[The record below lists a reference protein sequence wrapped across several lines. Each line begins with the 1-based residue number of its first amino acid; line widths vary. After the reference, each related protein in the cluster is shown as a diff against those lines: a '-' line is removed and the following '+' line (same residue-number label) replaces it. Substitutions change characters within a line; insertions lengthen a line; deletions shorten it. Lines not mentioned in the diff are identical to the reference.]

1 MMIDIERFKKVVP
14 NSEKNLSRLVFLA
27 EQAQDVR
34 VAVFGKYNH
43 GKSTLL
49 NAIIGQEIFKP
60 ADKRETTEVREY
72 KHEDII
78 WVDTPGLDADVYG
91 EDDRRAKEGAFNIAD
106 FLFIVHSVKT
116 GELDKYETQLYC
128 NLTKQDKNYQNK
140 MFLIL
145 TQIDQLEKFDLERVV
160 GRIKEQFHDLK
171 IIPVS
176 ATRYM
181 RGISE
186 NKPVFV
192 EKSGMT
198 QLFDLIK
205 KLDENIDSLR
215 SHERK
220 KLIDK
225 IKLDLETKR
234 KEAKKSL
241 EDIIYQMS
249 KYHKDFSGDLTAYIN
264 NVQSRV

>member
-1 MMIDIERFKKVVP
+1 MMIDIGRFKKVVP
-14 NSEKNLSRLVFLA
+14 TSEKNLSRLVFLT

-49 NAIIGQEIFKP
+49 NAIIGQEIFKA
-60 ADKRETTEVREY
+60 ADRRETTEVREY

-78 WVDTPGLDADVYG
+78 WVDTPGLDADVHG
-91 EDDRRAKEGAFNIAD
+91 EDDRRAREGAFKVSD
-106 FLFIVHSVKT
+106 FLFLVHSVKT
-116 GELDKYETQLYC
+116 GELDKYEARLYRD
-128 NLTKQDKNYQNK
+128 LMKQDKNYQKK

-145 TQIDQLEKFDLERVV
+145 TQIDQLEKVDLERVI

-171 IIPVS
+171 VIPVS

-192 EKSGMT
+192 EKSGMA

-205 KLDENIDSLR
+205 ELDGNIEALR

-220 KLIDK
+220 RLIDK
-225 IKLDLETKR
+225 VKLELEEKR
-234 KEAKKSL
+234 KEAEKSL
-241 EDIIYQMS
+241 EDLHYRITKQY
-249 KYHKDFSGDLTAYIN
+249 KNFNADLTDYIN
-264 NVQSRV
+264 SVQSRV

>member
-1 MMIDIERFKKVVP
+1 MIIDIKRFEKMVP
-14 NSEKNLSRLVFLA
+14 TSEKNLSRLVFLA
-27 EQAQDVR
+27 EQAKNVR

-49 NAIIGQEIFKP
+49 NAIIGREIFKA

-78 WVDTPGLDADVYG
+78 WIDTPGLDADVHG
-91 EDDRRAKEGAFNIAD
+91 EDDHRAREGAFKVAD
-106 FLFIVHSVKT
+106 FLFVVHSVKT
-116 GELDKYETQLYC
+116 GELDKYETQLYRD
-128 NLTKQDKNYQNK
+128 LMKQDKNYQKK

-145 TQIDQLEKFDLERVV
+145 TQIDQLEKIDLERVI

-171 IIPVS
+171 VIPVS

-186 NKPVFV
+186 NKPVFI
-192 EKSGMT
+192 ERSGMV

-205 KLDENIDSLR
+205 KLDENIESLR

-220 KLIDK
+220 RLIDK
-225 IKLDLETKR
+225 VKLELEEKR
-234 KEAKKSL
+234 REAEKSL
-241 EDIIYQMS
+241 EILNYLML
-249 KYHKDFSGDLTAYIN
+249 KYHKNFSGDLTTYIN
-264 NVQSRV
+264 SVQSRV